1 MSCSGT
7 SAGFGLRLRHVKGN
21 FFPIIPARLRHADAV
36 KAFIL
41 VLLLT
46 SGAARAEETLA
57 KTLAAPGQLIV
68 TQFVSAPF
76 PHASRAEGR
85 TYRNSF
91 FPADKHY
98 ADSTVAIFIPKDF
111 RARAQNDF
119 VIHFHG
125 WRNTVSGTLTQYQ
138 LAEQL
143 VASGRNAILIVPEG
157 PRDAPDSGGG
167 KLEDP
172 DGFKRFMAE
181 ALALLQQRGVLET
194 NAAVGNII
202 LSGHSG
208 GYQVMSSIVDRGGL
222 ISQVREV
229 WLFDGLYAQSEKF
242 LTWADQT
249 QGRLLNI
256 YTDGGGTKVRTEE
269 MMATLKQQGKPL
281 LATTDQTVTP
291 AELKTNRLVFLHT
304 DLSHNE
310 VVEKRKT
317 FQRFLETSCLPL
329 RLEKPGETSKLLPYQ
344 AVPKQ
349 QP

>member
-1 MSCSGT
+1 M
-7 SAGFGLRLRHVKGN
+7 
-21 FFPIIPARLRHADAV
+21 

-41 VLLLT
+41 ALVLT
-46 SGAARAEETLA
+46 CGAARAEETLA
-57 KTLAAPGQLIV
+57 ETLVAPGQLIV

-76 PHASRAEGR
+76 PHASRVEGR
-85 TYRNSF
+85 TYKETF

-111 RARAQNDF
+111 CARAQNDF

-125 WRNTVSGTLTQYQ
+125 WRNTVAGTLTQYK

-143 VASGRNAILIVPEG
+143 IASGKNAILIVPEG
-157 PRDAPDSGGG
+157 PRNAPDSSGG

-181 ALALLQQRGVLET
+181 TLALLKQRDVLET
-194 NAAVGNII
+194 NASIGNII

-208 GYQVMSSIVDRGGL
+208 GYQVMSSIVAHGGL
-222 ISQVREV
+222 TAQVREV

-242 LTWADQT
+242 LAWADQT
-249 QGRLLNI
+249 GGRLLNI

-269 MMATLKQQGKPL
+269 MMAMLKQQGKAL
-281 LATTDQTVTP
+281 LATTDQAVTTT
-291 AELKTNRLVFLHT
+291 ELQTNRLVFLHT
-304 DLSHNE
+304 DLLHNE

-317 FQRFLETSCLPL
+317 FQLFLETSCLSL
-329 RLEKPGETSKLLPYQ
+329 RLEKPGETSKLLPKSLPIEIK
-344 AVPKQ
+344 PK
-349 QP
+349 P